1 MGVSKRKFHAALAKR
16 HAEGLAF
23 ILPETIVMSGGNAWN
38 DTSVT
43 TNPVKLSGKLAV

>member
-1 MGVSKRKFHAALAKR
+1 MGVSKRKFDPALAKR
-16 HAEGLAF
+16 HAEGVAF

-43 TNPVKLSGKLAV
+43 RNPVKLSGS